1 MTGTH
6 KIAIIGAAS
15 ILGKELSEALA
26 DSTLAGADFSLMDDE
41 SQLGQLEAVGDEV
54 TFIQRIEPSSFDGAD
69 FVFFSGSQEVTRKHW
84 KSAQK
89 AGASIIDLSYALEAE
104 PGVVVRAPWVAPP
117 GASGINSGIDETRSD
132 GSALNLSTQAVVP
145 AHPVAV
151 ALGLILAR
159 AQELSPVRNASATV
173 LEPASEY
180 GHAALDEL
188 HQQTVGLLNFQGTPK
203 AIFDTQVAFNISPV
217 FGAEA
222 KADLRES
229 ETRIRRHYDL
239 LADDDNLPKLAIQLL
254 HAPVFHGHGIS
265 LALEFDRPVQLDHLE
280 AALSGEHVDVVMGD
294 AESDVPN
301 NLNTVGQG
309 DVMVRV
315 RTADGSPQPA
325 NRFWIWASLDN
336 LKFTALNAVACAL
349 ELSKLRPQGKVQ

>member
-6 KIAIIGAAS
+6 KIAIIGAAT
-15 ILGKELSEALA
+15 ILGKELNEALA
-26 DSTLAGADFSLMDDE
+26 DSSLAGADFSLMDDE

-69 FVFFSGSQEVTRKHW
+69 FVFFSGSQDVTRKHW

-104 PGVVVRAPWVAPP
+104 PGVVVRAPWVAQP
-117 GASGINSGIDETRSD
+117 GTSGINSGIDEARSD

-151 ALGLILAR
+151 ALGLIVAR
-159 AQELSPVRNASATV
+159 SQELSPIRNASATV

-203 AIFDTQVAFNISPV
+203 AVYDTQVAFNISPV

-222 KADLRES
+222 KADLRHS
-229 ETRIRRHYDL
+229 EARIRRHYAL
-239 LADDDNLPKLAIQLL
+239 LADGNLPDVGIQLL
-254 HAPVFHGHGIS
+254 HAPVFHGHGVS
-265 LALEFDRPVQLDHLE
+265 LALEFDRPLQLDHLE

-309 DVMVRV
+309 DVMVRA
-315 RTADGSPQPA
+315 RTEDGSTQPT

-336 LKFTALNAVACAL
+336 LKFSALNAVACAL
-349 ELSKLRPQGKVQ
+349 ELRKLRPQGKVQ

>member
-6 KIAIIGAAS
+6 KIAIVGAAS
-15 ILGKELSEALA
+15 ILGKELNEALV
-26 DSTLAGADFSLMDDE
+26 DSGLAGANFSLMDDE

-84 KSAQK
+84 KAAQK
-89 AGASIIDLSYALEAE
+89 AGASIIDLSCALESE
-104 PGVVVRAPWVAPP
+104 PGVIVRAPWVIPFVS
-117 GASGINSGIDETRSD
+117 SGSEETRSD
-132 GSALNLSTQAVVP
+132 AGILNLNTQAVVP

-151 ALGLILAR
+151 ALGLIVAR
-159 AQELSPVRNASATV
+159 TQELAVIKNGSATV

-203 AIFDTQVAFNISPV
+203 AIYDTQVAFNVSPV

-222 KADLRES
+222 KADLRAS
-229 ETRIRRHYDL
+229 EGRIRRHYDL
-239 LADDDNLPKLAIQLL
+239 LADDDNLPKLGIQLL

-265 LALEFDRPVQLDHLE
+265 LALEFDRPLQLDHLE
-280 AALSGEHVDVVMGD
+280 AALSGEHVDVVIGD

-301 NLNTVGQG
+301 NLNTVGQA
-309 DVMVRV
+309 DVMVRL

-336 LKFTALNAVACAL
+336 LKFSALNAVACAL
-349 ELSKLRPQGKVQ
+349 ELRKLRPQGKVQ